1 MRAQQPLSLKNAI
14 DTALKNNFDILIAR
28 DLVEQN
34 SMSNTF
40 GMAGGMPSVNITTN
54 DNNTLNTIHQEYSA
68 GPNLDKSNIYGSN
81 VNGALTIGFP
91 LFNGFRIMATK
102 KQLEALQTQ
111 SELQLNAQ
119 IQNTMAAVMM
129 KYFDIIR
136 QQKYV
141 RIVQKSLD
149 VSNEKLNIITTRR
162 SVGMANDADML
173 QAEIDVATAQ
183 QILKTQ
189 QTIIDQSKTDLQQ
202 LMNAKSFYPFT
213 TSDSITIDQS
223 IMLDSITQALKQNP
237 MYLSLDQQVKI
248 NETVVK
254 QINAQRYP
262 SLRINTSYN
271 LSYLNN
277 GVGSMLV
284 NQSYGPQ
291 LGFALQIPIY
301 SGNQYK
307 TQKDVAQSRVAMAER
322 QRENVLLMFVAD
334 AHKTYLSYQNNLQ
347 QLTEQQTNYERA
359 GKLVDL
365 VMLRFKNNLATILD
379 VKTAQLSYENA
390 GYTLINLQFAAK
402 SAEVELKRLIYKL
415 Q

>member
-1 MRAQQPLSLKNAI
+1 
-14 DTALKNNFDILIAR
+14 
-28 DLVEQN
+28 
-34 SMSNTF
+34 
-40 GMAGGMPSVNITTN
+40 MAV
-54 DNNTLNTIHQEYSA
+54 
-68 GPNLDKSNIYGSN
+68 
-81 VNGALTIGFP
+81 GFP
-91 LFNGFRIMATK
+91 LFNGLKIMATK

-119 IQNTMAAVMM
+119 SQNTMAAVML
-129 KYFDIIR
+129 KYFDIVR

-141 RIVQKSLD
+141 RIVQKLLE

-223 IMLDSITQALKQNP
+223 IVLDSITQALKQNP

-277 GVGSMLV
+277 GAGSMLV

-291 LGFALQIPIY
+291 LGFSLQIPIY
-301 SGNQYK
+301 SGNQFK

-322 QRENVLLMFVAD
+322 QRESVLLMFIAD
-334 AHKTYLSYQNNLQ
+334 AHKTYLSYQSTLQ
-347 QLTEQQTNYERA
+347 QLTEQLNNYERA

-402 SAEVELKRLIYKL
+402 SGEVELKRLIYKL